1 LEKRLSQA
9 TVDFAAIGRV
19 SRFSELKDIRLIDVW
34 AKSDP
39 SAVGPLKSEV
49 THNSS
54 VLKRDSESLQVVSS
68 YRFVG
73 RTAETQAIEINIT
86 YLVVYALKAPAP
98 LADEDVTLFAAAN
111 GTLHSWPFVR
121 EFLHGLTS
129 RMGFPPFKLGVMHFV
144 PMKPAKDTQEGKAK
158 TKQPAADEKK
168 PSEKTG

>member
-1 LEKRLSQA
+1 LSQS

-19 SRFSELKDIRLIDVW
+19 SRFSELKDIRLTNVS
-34 AKSDP
+34 AKCDP

-49 THNSS
+49 THDSS
-54 VLKRDSESLQVVSS
+54 VLKRDNDSLQVASA
-68 YRFVG
+68 YRFIG
-73 RTAETQAIEINIT
+73 RTGEVQAIEINIT
-86 YLVVYALKAPAP
+86 YLVVYALKAPEP
-98 LADEDVTLFAAAN
+98 LTDEDVALFAAAN

-144 PMKPAKDTQEGKAK
+144 PMKSATKATQEGKTK
-158 TKQPAADEKK
+158 TKQPAAEEKK